1 MMNNKMKR
9 IVTGVIAGL
18 LALTMV
24 LSALVPML
32 Q

>member
-9 IVTGVIAGL
+9 IVTGIIAGL

-24 LSALVPML
+24 VSALLPMI